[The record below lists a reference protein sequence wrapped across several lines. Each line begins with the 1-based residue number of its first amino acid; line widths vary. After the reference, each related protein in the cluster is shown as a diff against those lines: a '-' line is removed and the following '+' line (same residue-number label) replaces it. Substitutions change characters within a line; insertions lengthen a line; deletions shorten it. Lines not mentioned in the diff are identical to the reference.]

1 MKKTLLNFFSDKLY
15 VELTITAVLF
25 LIALSLDKLMDFIIY
40 MLYFIIFLEI
50 VRAVVNYVR
59 EQRVTMSLLVDAFI
73 ILALREFIVN
83 VVKINKEELNSL
95 DALFSS
101 AVNLNL
107 LILTPGGKLVKNHQE
122 YELIIKIA
130 QYAGARQNEIIQLT
144 KEDIKQEKDSGIWY
158 FDINANNGKKI
169 KNIL

>member
-15 VELTITAVLF
+15 VELTITAILF
-25 LIALSLDKLMDFIIY
+25 LIALALDKLMDFIIY

-83 VVKINKEELNSL
+83 VVKINKEQLTSL

-101 AVNLNL
+101 AVNFNL
-107 LILTPGGKLVKNHQE
+107 LILSGVIIFLMLVRYLSIISSQRYILKDKSE
-122 YELIIKIA
+122 Y
-130 QYAGARQNEIIQLT
+130 
-144 KEDIKQEKDSGIWY
+144 
-158 FDINANNGKKI
+158 
-169 KNIL
+169 

>member
-1 MKKTLLNFFSDKLY
+1 MKKTFVNFFSDKLY
-15 VELTITAVLF
+15 IELSITTVLF

-59 EQRVTMSLLVDAFI
+59 EQRVTMTLLVDAFI

-83 VVKINKEELNSL
+83 VVKVNKEDLTTI

-101 AVNLNL
+101 PVNFNL
-107 LILTPGGKLVKNHQE
+107 LILSGVIVFLLFVRYLSVISSQRYLLK
-122 YELIIKIA
+122 
-130 QYAGARQNEIIQLT
+130 
-144 KEDIKQEKDSGIWY
+144 EKDE
-158 FDINANNGKKI
+158 N
-169 KNIL
+169 